1 MPTMQVGFI
10 RVQET
15 SYPCLWLEYFKAT
28 QPTEITKHKY
38 HTSWSV
44 TGIIHTIQAET
55 YAVVRAGVFVCRG
68 EPAFSE
74 AAGTGSCAGLDAPAG
89 FLALRIRS
97 PDRVLL
103 RNVVIAPRMSRSG
116 CSESGDSGSLQLG
129 QH

>member
-1 MPTMQVGFI
+1 MPTMQVGLI

-44 TGIIHTIQAET
+44 TGTILTIDSET
-55 YAVVRAGVFVCRG
+55 YAEVRVSVFVCRG
-68 EPAFSE
+68 EAAFSE
-74 AAGTGSCAGLDAPAG
+74 AEGTGSCAGLEAPAG

-116 CSESGDSGSLQLG
+116 CSASGGSGR
-129 QH
+129 